1 MAGLRKAELSGRGA
15 APHNHHRLIGGA
27 AFGRCLSCERC
38 PEMCIS
44 KLVKKVLSRDVSR
57 GVSKVALA
65 PRDDYGIV
73 NAMTV
78 NPLMLR
84 GLDHS

>member
-1 MAGLRKAELSGRGA
+1 
-15 APHNHHRLIGGA
+15 
-27 AFGRCLSCERC
+27 
-38 PEMCIS
+38 MCIS